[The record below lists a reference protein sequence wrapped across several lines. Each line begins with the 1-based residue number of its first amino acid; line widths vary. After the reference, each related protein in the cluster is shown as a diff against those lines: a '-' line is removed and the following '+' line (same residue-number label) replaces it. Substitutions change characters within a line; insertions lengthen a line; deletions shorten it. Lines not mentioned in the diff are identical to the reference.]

1 MLNLKRMVCML
12 LTAGM
17 FTTALPVQ
25 ALSVYYEYFPES
37 RS

>member
-17 FTTALPVQ
+17 FTSNGSISI
-25 ALSVYYEYFPES
+25 SVDYEYFPES